1 MTALAKRLTSKLS
14 KLSSGTRGIA
24 YNVPTSPHQLPRFG
38 GIATMMRLPLQ
49 QGDAK
54 GLDACFVGIPMD
66 QGTSWRSG
74 TRHGPRMIRN
84 ESNMMN
90 QFHYSTGAAPFES
103 LQVADIGDVPVN
115 PYNVVK
121 TIDNIKEFYGN
132 ILKENCIPLALGGD
146 HTLTLGT
153 LRAMGEKYGPV
164 AMIQVDA
171 HSDTQDTMFGEKIA
185 HGTPFRRAVEDG
197 VLDPKMSF
205 QIGLRAYGYSPS
217 DFKWSKEQGFH
228 TTFAK
233 DCYHKSLVPLMDSIR
248 DSIGPERPVYLT
260 FDIDGIDPAY
270 CPGTG
275 TPEIGGLTII
285 QALEIVRGCCGLNI
299 VGADLVEVN
308 PLFDKSGTTAMTG
321 ANLLFEM
328 LCILPGVKYYKD
340 WNL

>member
-1 MTALAKRLTSKLS
+1 MVTPFCNAHKMWSALARQTFKLP
-14 KLSSGTRGIA
+14 LRTRGMA
-24 YNVPTSPHQLPRFG
+24 HNVPTSPHELPRFG

-49 QGDAK
+49 QGDPR

-115 PYNVVK
+115 PYNLVK

-153 LRAMGEKYGPV
+153 LRAMGDKYGPV

-171 HSDTQDTMFGEKIA
+171 HSDTQDLFYGEKSING
-185 HGTPFRRAVEDG
+185 GTVFRRAVEDG
-197 VLDPKMSF
+197 VLDPKLSF
-205 QIGLRAYGYSPS
+205 QIGLRGHGYGPGDY
-217 DFKWSKEQGFH
+217 KWLKEQVCPIMVVS
-228 TTFAK
+228 TFI
-233 DCYHKSLVPLMDSIR
+233 HS
-248 DSIGPERPVYLT
+248 
-260 FDIDGIDPAY
+260 
-270 CPGTG
+270 
-275 TPEIGGLTII
+275 TI
-285 QALEIVRGCCGLNI
+285 
-299 VGADLVEVN
+299 
-308 PLFDKSGTTAMTG
+308 
-321 ANLLFEM
+321 
-328 LCILPGVKYYKD
+328 
-340 WNL
+340 

>member
-1 MTALAKRLTSKLS
+1 MKTGTHNYVFFFNNRLILISNTFVNHAHKMWRARAKLLVQTSLTR
-14 KLSSGTRGIA
+14 TRGMA
-24 YNVPTSPHQLPRFG
+24 HNVPTSPHELPRFG

-49 QGDAK
+49 QGDPR

-153 LRAMGEKYGPV
+153 LRAMGDKYGPV

-171 HSDTQDTMFGEKIA
+171 HSDTGDTMFGEKIA

-197 VLDPKMSF
+197 VLDPKLSF

-217 DFKWSKEQGFH
+217 DFKWSKEQVCH
-228 TTFAK
+228 
-233 DCYHKSLVPLMDSIR
+233 
-248 DSIGPERPVYLT
+248 
-260 FDIDGIDPAY
+260 
-270 CPGTG
+270 
-275 TPEIGGLTII
+275 
-285 QALEIVRGCCGLNI
+285 
-299 VGADLVEVN
+299 
-308 PLFDKSGTTAMTG
+308 
-321 ANLLFEM
+321 LLHL
-328 LCILPGVKYYKD
+328 LCIID
-340 WNL
+340 RSMW